1 MLVANF
7 FHSRIR
13 QANGVDHPALELGDS
28 WRTRSVAPLDAHR
41 LGDEPTELV
50 DIDYARQ
57 LATVGGRACGKQNR
71 ILEIDPRGVD
81 CERGRCHRYRWP
93 PTRDS

>member
-7 FHSRIR
+7 FHAWIR
-13 QANGVDHPALELGDS
+13 QPDGIDHPALALRDPRRS
-28 WRTRSVAPLDAHR
+28 RSVAPLDAHR
-41 LGDEPTELV
+41 LGDESAEFV
-50 DIDYARQ
+50 DVHYVRQ
-57 LATVGGRACGKQNR
+57 LAAVSGCPSGKQNR

-81 CERGRCHRYRWP
+81 CERGRRHRYRWP